1 MNAKQVSARSQVEI
15 GNELIAKTR
24 KPKVRTR
31 RYYVE
36 LYPRD
41 LEEPQ
46 YRFVGKLLAKDEKE
60 FVLEDQ
66 YGGLYTLRYAK
77 S

>member
-1 MNAKQVSARSQVEI
+1 MSKRKVSARSQVEI
-15 GNELIAKTR
+15 GKELIAKMR
-24 KPKVRTR
+24 KPKEPTR

-46 YRFVGKLLAKDEKE
+46 YRFVGKLLAEDEKE

-66 YGGLYTLRYAK
+66 DGGLYHLRYAK
-77 S
+77 F

>member
-24 KPKVRTR
+24 KPKVRTHR
-31 RYYVE
+31 CYVE

-46 YRFVGKLLAKDEKE
+46 YRFVGKLLAVDEKQ

-66 YGGLYTLRYAK
+66 DGGLYYLRYAK
-77 S
+77 F